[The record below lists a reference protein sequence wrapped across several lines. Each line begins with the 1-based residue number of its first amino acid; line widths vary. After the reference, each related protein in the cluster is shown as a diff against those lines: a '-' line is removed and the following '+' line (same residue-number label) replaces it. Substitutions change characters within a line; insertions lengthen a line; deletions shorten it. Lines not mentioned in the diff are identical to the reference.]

1 MGTGKFQGAIL
12 GYHSPRN
19 SPTFTGDVRLPTFK
33 GKTESF
39 TRPKSPRAR
48 LPTSPKAIS
57 SQRSPRRDLAE
68 IQTSNLSALPSL
80 NRAGNGSDTTMRADD
95 TTNTGANTENL
106 SFGEIM
112 AAMSKTK
119 EDSVN
124 RKRTLR
130 QQKENRVRE
139 ERAQR
144 NVGKGVG
151 HMRLFNANGS
161 AGHLSDKDGKDA
173 NVAWDVIPP
182 DIDMT
187 LINSNK
193 TSTNLVHDAE
203 YRRASCIYNTHSDM
217 NKAAGHKQPWHTPKS
232 CDNLD
237 AKLKGFGRP
246 SAELMT
252 ESGMKLVKQNLQE
265 NMAKTQKELEKM
277 QEESAWGST
286 KRQQELLLSV
296 MKHQEAMNIDKNHV
310 AETLKQKFKRNIKK
324 VMAMRKA
331 AKMQSIAKSNRRGDT
346 LSGLGNKFS
355 FFAITDAAQ
364 GKKFMDSASQQP
376 A

>member
-1 MGTGKFQGAIL
+1 MVKKKLRINTGLGIPAVEPSLSPPPRLRSPRDDSFPSRPTSPKSTASTASPRSWEKAHNMRGEPRSSPRSRPIMGTGKFQGAIL

-48 LPTSPKAIS
+48 LPTSPKAIG

-130 QQKENRVRE
+130 QWP
-139 ERAQR
+139 ERTLHPR
-144 NVGKGVG
+144 FGSNV
-151 HMRLFNANGS
+151 
-161 AGHLSDKDGKDA
+161 
-173 NVAWDVIPP
+173 I
-182 DIDMT
+182 
-187 LINSNK
+187 
-193 TSTNLVHDAE
+193 
-203 YRRASCIYNTHSDM
+203 
-217 NKAAGHKQPWHTPKS
+217 
-232 CDNLD
+232 CDH
-237 AKLKGFGRP
+237 
-246 SAELMT
+246 E
-252 ESGMKLVKQNLQE
+252 
-265 NMAKTQKELEKM
+265 
-277 QEESAWGST
+277 
-286 KRQQELLLSV
+286 
-296 MKHQEAMNIDKNHV
+296 
-310 AETLKQKFKRNIKK
+310 
-324 VMAMRKA
+324 
-331 AKMQSIAKSNRRGDT
+331 
-346 LSGLGNKFS
+346 
-355 FFAITDAAQ
+355 
-364 GKKFMDSASQQP
+364 
-376 A
+376 